1 MNRNKDTLSCMVAI
15 YWQVSLRELTNDII
29 DISVYRLVVLGAIR
43 RWNIIYHLIL
53 LKEDAISE
61 HSYRQLFVKVSI
73 MAFLNLLLSLVI
85 WNVRC
90 AWRLCQEEILGL
102 SLGFF

>member
-1 MNRNKDTLSCMVAI
+1 MVAI
-15 YWQVSLRELTNDII
+15 YRQVSLRELTNDII
-29 DISVYRLVVLGAIR
+29 DISVYRLMILGAIR

-73 MAFLNLLLSLVI
+73 VSFLDLLLPLVI
-85 WNVRC
+85 WNMRRAC
-90 AWRLCQEEILGL
+90 RLSQEVILGL
-102 SLGFF
+102 SLRLF